1 MNNKQRIEEL
11 LKKYSESELTKEE
24 INELQTLVDIENF
37 NIFHDEADNYLIK
50 ES

>member
-1 MNNKQRIEEL
+1 MDNKQRIEEL
-11 LKKYSESELTKEE
+11 LKKYSESELTKKE

-37 NIFHDEADNYLIK
+37 DIFHDEADNYLIK